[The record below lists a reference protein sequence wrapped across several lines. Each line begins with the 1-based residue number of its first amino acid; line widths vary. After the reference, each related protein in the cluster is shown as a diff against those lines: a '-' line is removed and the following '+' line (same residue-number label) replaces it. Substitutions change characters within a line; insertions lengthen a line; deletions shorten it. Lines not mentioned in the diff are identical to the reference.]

1 MINETD
7 QRLEIPET
15 NPHIYGQLIFEEGAK
30 KTHWK
35 KESLQLMML
44 RKLNIPMKKNE
55 TRPLS
60 YTTHRS

>member
-30 KTHWK
+30 KTQWK